1 MRKKAANKEGGDVT
15 VKQSVKD
22 RIVAAAW
29 ELFREKGYDATTVDD
44 IIMLSGTSKG
54 SFYYY
59 FSGKDEMLETLSTI
73 LDSEY
78 ARLGE
83 QMDEEMNSYD
93 KLIYLNVVMF
103 EFVEK
108 TVNVELLSWLYSSQ
122 LTAREDRRLI
132 DQNRI
137 YYRMIHDIVHEGQLR
152 GQITDAISA
161 RDIVWYYT
169 MCERALIYDWCLN
182 QGNYSI
188 KERCAEYMPIMFS
201 QFKSENTQDTPE
213 AEAPEADTP
222 EAT

>member
-1 MRKKAANKEGGDVT
+1 MAEKQGVKE
-15 VKQSVKD
+15 
-22 RIVAAAW
+22 RIVTAAW

-59 FSGKDEMLETLSTI
+59 FSGKDEMLDTLSTI

-83 QMDEEMNSYD
+83 QMDKDMDSYD
-93 KLIYLNVVMF
+93 KLIYMNVVLF
-103 EFVEK
+103 ELVER
-108 TVNVELLSWLYSSQ
+108 TVDVELLSWLYSSQ
-122 LTAREDRRLI
+122 LTARENRRLI
-132 DQNRI
+132 DENRI
-137 YYRMIHDIVHEGQLR
+137 YYRMINDIVNEGQLR
-152 GQITDAISA
+152 GQIIDSVPA
-161 RDIVWYYT
+161 REIVWYYT

-201 QFKSENTQDTPE
+201 HFRAAASADV
-213 AEAPEADTP
+213 AGALAPTKGAKAAGAAGPDSNRKG
-222 EAT
+222 